1 MFTFVN
7 IYDTFETI
15 ATAHK
20 QINSF
25 GFGDLTEIATS
36 GTVEYS
42 LMWVMPM
49 GAVMRRGE
57 VGNKYKILVMDK
69 VLTGEVNEL
78 DVQSDTQQI
87 LLDVLAELKDN
98 TRDVHLKDETI
109 TLEDF
114 TERFSDDVTGWAA
127 DITLWVAY
135 PTDRC
140 SIPN

>member
-127 DITLWVAY
+127 DITLWVTY